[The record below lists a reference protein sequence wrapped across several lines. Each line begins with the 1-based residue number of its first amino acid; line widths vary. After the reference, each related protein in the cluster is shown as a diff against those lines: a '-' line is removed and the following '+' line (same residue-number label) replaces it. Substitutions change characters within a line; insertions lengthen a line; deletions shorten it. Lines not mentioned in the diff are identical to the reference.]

1 MIYFIED
8 TSSAQSPSG
17 RLHCPRVQ
25 LLMCAQCTPA
35 LGPAFCMP
43 SAQPASGPA
52 PHACPVHTL
61 LPPGPAPHVCPVHA
75 HPGGLVHTVA
85 SACAAPHP
93 AHPWLSMWLSATGPS
108 SPTVYP
114 LPPHWPLPLVRRPL
128 SHTDHCP
135 SQAADCSLG
144 FPVPCAGHR
153 GGTQGVF
160 VERKEEN
167 KGEEKS

>member
-114 LPPHWPLPLVRRPL
+114 LPPPLASPSGAPPPFPHRPLPFPGSRLFSRVP
-128 SHTDHCP
+128 
-135 SQAADCSLG
+135 CSL
-144 FPVPCAGHR
+144 CWA
-153 GGTQGVF
+153 
-160 VERKEEN
+160 
-167 KGEEKS
+167 